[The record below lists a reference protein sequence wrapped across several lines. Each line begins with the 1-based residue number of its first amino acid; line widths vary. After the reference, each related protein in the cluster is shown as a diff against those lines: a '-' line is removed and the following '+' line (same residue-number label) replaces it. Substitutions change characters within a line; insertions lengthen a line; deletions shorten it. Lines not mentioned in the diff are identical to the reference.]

1 MADAHSGRVFYSPSQ
16 RRFSSPVRRF
26 VFIILWAC
34 SLVVAFVA
42 GSQYVDQ
49 DARQFAATPS
59 AKIAVAPVQ
68 TAVPPAI
75 RRVGLPGADRLSE
88 LLERAAADEL
98 VAYLNGADAATR
110 QRFRSAMAQL
120 IGAGRQREAIETLI
134 AYTRNEPGDAQAQFL
149 LSDGW
154 QMYAEWQRALEP
166 LFSVLRVP
174 PTPAD
179 ATEAR
184 RRAQLLINAR
194 EQQLL
199 NTGDFAELVS
209 FFQWLTQAEPDYDG
223 HRLSLVRW
231 LLRSDEVAAAERLF
245 KETGNVGVTEAAR
258 RSVAEEI
265 AVRRRS
271 IPLEREGAALY
282 TSVRLAGGAG
292 RPRRSLRL
300 LIDTGA
306 SMTSLSV
313 QVLQELN
320 AQRLGHR
327 LEVRTANSSLEVDVY
342 RVFDFQVGEVRIGD
356 IDVLALPELPPGVN
370 GLLGMDVLN
379 RFPKLVG
386 TTGKPR

>member
-1 MADAHSGRVFYSPSQ
+1 M
-16 RRFSSPVRRF
+16 RRF
-26 VFIILWAC
+26 VFILLWAC
-34 SLVVAFVA
+34 SLMVAFVA
-42 GSQYVDQ
+42 GLRYVDQ
-49 DARQFAATPS
+49 DARQGVA
-59 AKIAVAPVQ
+59 IAPAVTHTAPPL
-68 TAVPPAI
+68 AV
-75 RRVGLPGADRLSE
+75 RSVELTGTDRLSE
-88 LLERAAADEL
+88 LLERAATAEL
-98 VAYLNGADAATR
+98 VEYLDGADAATR

-120 IGAGRQREAIETLI
+120 ISAGRQSEAIKMLI
-134 AYTRNEPGDAQAQFL
+134 AYTHDEPGDVQAQFM
-149 LSDGW
+149 LSDSW

-179 ATEAR
+179 GVAAR

-199 NTGDFAELVS
+199 NTGDIAGLVS

-231 LLRSDEVAAAERLF
+231 LLRSDDVAAAERLF
-245 KETGNVGVTEAAR
+245 KETGNVGITDAAR

-265 AVRRRS
+265 AVRRSS
-271 IPLEREGAALY
+271 IPVEREGSALY
-282 TSVRLAGGAG
+282 TSVRLAGRAG
-292 RPRRSLRL
+292 QPRSSLRL

-313 QVLQELN
+313 QVLEKLN

-327 LEVRTANSSLEVDVY
+327 LEVRTANSSLEAEVY
-342 RVFDFQVGEVRIGD
+342 RVFDLQVGDVSIGD
-356 IDVLALPELPPGVN
+356 IDVLGLPELPAGVN

-386 TTGKPR
+386 RSEKPR

>member
-1 MADAHSGRVFYSPSQ
+1 MADAHGGRVFYSPSQ

-26 VFIILWAC
+26 VFILLWAC
-34 SLVVAFVA
+34 SLMVAFVA
-42 GSQYVDQ
+42 GLRYVDQ
-49 DARQFAATPS
+49 DARQGVA
-59 AKIAVAPVQ
+59 IAPAVTHTAPPL
-68 TAVPPAI
+68 AVRSVEPT
-75 RRVGLPGADRLSE
+75 GTDRLSE
-88 LLERAAADEL
+88 LLERAATAEL
-98 VAYLNGADAATR
+98 VEYLDGADAATR

-120 IGAGRQREAIETLI
+120 ISAGRQSEAIKMLI
-134 AYTRNEPGDAQAQFL
+134 AYTHDEPGDVQAQFM
-149 LSDGW
+149 LSDSW

-179 ATEAR
+179 GVAAR

-199 NTGDFAELVS
+199 NTGDIAGLVS

-231 LLRSDEVAAAERLF
+231 LLRSDDVAAAERLF
-245 KETGNVGVTEAAR
+245 KETGNVGITDAAR

-265 AVRRRS
+265 AVRRSS
-271 IPLEREGAALY
+271 IPVEREGSALY
-282 TSVRLAGGAG
+282 TSVRLAGRAG
-292 RPRRSLRL
+292 QPRSSLRL

-313 QVLQELN
+313 QVLEKLN

-327 LEVRTANSSLEVDVY
+327 LEVRTANSSLEAEVY
-342 RVFDFQVGEVRIGD
+342 RVFDLQVGDVNIGD
-356 IDVLALPELPPGVN
+356 IDVLALPELPAGVN

-386 TTGKPR
+386 RSEKPR

>member
-1 MADAHSGRVFYSPSQ
+1 MADAHGGRVFYSPSQ

-26 VFIILWAC
+26 VFILLWAC
-34 SLVVAFVA
+34 SLMVAFVA
-42 GSQYVDQ
+42 GLRYVDQ
-49 DARQFAATPS
+49 DARQGVA
-59 AKIAVAPVQ
+59 IAPAVTHTAPPL
-68 TAVPPAI
+68 AVRSVEPA
-75 RRVGLPGADRLSE
+75 GTDRLSE
-88 LLERAAADEL
+88 LLERAATAEL
-98 VAYLNGADAATR
+98 VEYLDGADAATR

-120 IGAGRQREAIETLI
+120 ISAGRQSEAIKMLI
-134 AYTRNEPGDAQAQFL
+134 AYTHDEPGDVQAQFM
-149 LSDGW
+149 LSDSW

-166 LFSVLRVP
+166 LFSVLRIP

-179 ATEAR
+179 GVAAR

-199 NTGDFAELVS
+199 NTGDIAGLVS

-231 LLRSDEVAAAERLF
+231 LLRSDDVAAAERLF
-245 KETGNVGVTEAAR
+245 KETGNVGITDAAR

-265 AVRRRS
+265 AVRRSS
-271 IPLEREGAALY
+271 IPVEREGSALY
-282 TSVRLAGGAG
+282 TSVRLAGRAG
-292 RPRRSLRL
+292 QPRSSLRL

-313 QVLQELN
+313 QVLEKLN

-327 LEVRTANSSLEVDVY
+327 LEVRTANSSLEAEVY
-342 RVFDFQVGEVRIGD
+342 RVFDLQVGDVSIGD
-356 IDVLALPELPPGVN
+356 IDVLALPELPAGVN

-386 TTGKPR
+386 RSEKPR

>member
-1 MADAHSGRVFYSPSQ
+1 MADAHGGRVFYSPSQ

-26 VFIILWAC
+26 VFILLWAC
-34 SLVVAFVA
+34 SLMVAFVA
-42 GSQYVDQ
+42 GLRYVDQ
-49 DARQFAATPS
+49 DARQGVA
-59 AKIAVAPVQ
+59 IAPAVTHTAPPL
-68 TAVPPAI
+68 AVRSVEPT
-75 RRVGLPGADRLSE
+75 GTDRLSE
-88 LLERAAADEL
+88 LLERAATAEL
-98 VAYLNGADAATR
+98 VEYLDGADAATR

-120 IGAGRQREAIETLI
+120 ISAGRQSEAIKMLI
-134 AYTRNEPGDAQAQFL
+134 AYTHDEPGDVQAQFM
-149 LSDGW
+149 LSDSW
-154 QMYAEWQRALEP
+154 QMYAEWQHALEP

-179 ATEAR
+179 GVAAR

-199 NTGDFAELVS
+199 NTGDIAGLVS

-231 LLRSDEVAAAERLF
+231 LLRSDDVAAAERLF
-245 KETGNVGVTEAAR
+245 KETGNVGITDAAR

-265 AVRRRS
+265 AVRRSS
-271 IPLEREGAALY
+271 IPVEREGSALY
-282 TSVRLAGGAG
+282 TSVRLAGRAG
-292 RPRRSLRL
+292 QPRSSLRL

-313 QVLQELN
+313 QVLEKLN

-327 LEVRTANSSLEVDVY
+327 LEVRTANSSLEAEVY
-342 RVFDFQVGEVRIGD
+342 RVFDLQVGDVSIGD
-356 IDVLALPELPPGVN
+356 IDVLALPELPAGVN

-386 TTGKPR
+386 RSEKPR